1 MRHAIRVQPYLSR
14 DLFQKL
20 RAYAAARSQTVS
32 AVIAAALAE
41 YLERDEVEDALIV
54 RRLDDVT
61 HAVARLTHDLET
73 LAVGLG
79 TFAWYSFL
87 RAPAAGDATVVRRA
101 ETEYS
106 EFLKQVARQLRE
118 GIRFTKQVFPPQRLS
133 GVASKGIEKGGREKE
148 RS

>member
-1 MRHAIRVQPYLSR
+1 
-14 DLFQKL
+14 
-20 RAYAAARSQTVS
+20 VS

-61 HAVARLTHDLET
+61 HAVARLTQDLET
-73 LAVGLG
+73 LAVG
-79 TFAWYSFL
+79 FASFTWYWFL

-101 ETEYS
+101 ETEYN

-118 GIRFTKQVFPPQRLS
+118 GIRFTKLVFPPQLLS
-133 GVASKGIEKGGREKE
+133 GAAFKAIEKGGREKE
-148 RS
+148 QP